1 MQIEERY
8 IRKADVTTM
17 VGLSANTIARM
28 ENAGTF
34 PGRFRLGKN
43 SVAWKLSELTE
54 WMESRRRE
62 TPHTKTKAA

>member
-8 IRKADVTTM
+8 LRKCDVVLM
-17 VGLSANTIARM
+17 VGLSPNTIARM

-34 PGRFRLGKN
+34 PGRFRLGVN
-43 SVAWKLSELTE
+43 SVAWKLSEVTA

-62 TPHTKTKAA
+62 SSQSETKAA